1 MNHGHLHPLRRFVLL
16 LLTTIAA
23 IGVQSLLAQT
33 FHIKGTVKEATSRKP
48 IEAANI
54 SLLDSAGR
62 QANLATTAA
71 NGSFTLDRIPHGSYQ
86 TIVSCVGYKPERI
99 AIVGLA
105 ADHDLGT
112 ILLEEEEVRLDEVVV
127 SGTAQPKADRWIYYP
142 SDAIKGQSID
152 AYDILQRISL
162 PDIQFNIADRT
173 LSSLRNGTLQIR
185 IDGVLSKQSD
195 LFALQPQDVARVEYI
210 DNPGIG
216 YGDGVTAV
224 ILITTKR
231 QFVGIQAGALL
242 KEAMTTSLG
251 SGNAYLKWVGRQDMI
266 SLKLAGKHRNVS
278 GLYTDKEQQLR
289 YPDRILSLETEG
301 MRSRRKEW
309 EGEVEM
315 AYNRLLDERRSF
327 FNADARYVR
336 LWQPGNAS
344 GGIVRRDGE
353 VFFNER
359 LATRNRTHNVSLD
372 LYLDKRLDNQANL
385 LVNLTG
391 TYIGTAYNRDYSKQY
406 SGDDARS
413 YARQYEV
420 AGDHASVIG
429 ELSYK
434 HPLGSDHWLTAGSRN
449 LYSVTRNDYLS
460 GSEADPEELDNLN
473 SYTYVELGGTLRKL
487 SYSVGGGYSYY
498 YIRNGSGRVGYH
510 FFRPSLSLSLPLP
523 KGMRAQYYLY
533 INPMSPTLSM
543 LSEFEQP
550 LSEYEIWMGNPRL
563 KPYQAYANQL
573 TLSWSQKETYIRMS
587 AYLQYN
593 HRPFTSDP
601 PYYDAEREQFVYSLA
616 NQRNFI
622 HAQLRLYASQSLF
635 EKSLH
640 LSGYLTLNRYINHGQ
655 AFTTTYTGLLGGLSL
670 TYDRPTWGAQLNYRS
685 AITTQFNETKRRLA
699 PNLQLSAY
707 YNVRRLRF
715 TASVSNPFMDVAAV
729 TTDLRSRVIQERS
742 YRYQDYYN
750 GLVQLSVSYTFS
762 TGKSRRADKQFEN
775 IDTDSGVVR

>member
-1 MNHGHLHPLRRFVLL
+1 M
-16 LLTTIAA
+16 
-23 IGVQSLLAQT
+23 
-33 FHIKGTVKEATSRKP
+33 
-48 IEAANI
+48 
-54 SLLDSAGR
+54 
-62 QANLATTAA
+62 
-71 NGSFTLDRIPHGSYQ
+71 
-86 TIVSCVGYKPERI
+86 
-99 AIVGLA
+99 
-105 ADHDLGT
+105 
-112 ILLEEEEVRLDEVVV
+112 
-127 SGTAQPKADRWIYYP
+127 
-142 SDAIKGQSID
+142 
-152 AYDILQRISL
+152 
-162 PDIQFNIADRT
+162 
-173 LSSLRNGTLQIR
+173 
-185 IDGVLSKQSD
+185 
-195 LFALQPQDVARVEYI
+195 
-210 DNPGIG
+210 
-216 YGDGVTAV
+216 
-224 ILITTKR
+224 
-231 QFVGIQAGALL
+231 
-242 KEAMTTSLG
+242 
-251 SGNAYLKWVGRQDMI
+251 
-266 SLKLAGKHRNVS
+266 
-278 GLYTDKEQQLR
+278 
-289 YPDRILSLETEG
+289 
-301 MRSRRKEW
+301 
-309 EGEVEM
+309 
-315 AYNRLLDERRSF
+315 
-327 FNADARYVR
+327 
-336 LWQPGNAS
+336 
-344 GGIVRRDGE
+344 
-353 VFFNER
+353 
-359 LATRNRTHNVSLD
+359 
-372 LYLDKRLDNQANL
+372 
-385 LVNLTG
+385 
-391 TYIGTAYNRDYSKQY
+391 
-406 SGDDARS
+406 
-413 YARQYEV
+413 
-420 AGDHASVIG
+420 
-429 ELSYK
+429 
-434 HPLGSDHWLTAGSRN
+434 
-449 LYSVTRNDYLS
+449 
-460 GSEADPEELDNLN
+460 
-473 SYTYVELGGTLRKL
+473 
-487 SYSVGGGYSYY
+487 GGGYSYY